1 MRVVVVGGGIIGC
14 AVARELSGSGCSVIV
29 LEKER
34 VGCEA
39 SSAAAGVLCAQLDA
53 AADSPLVGLGLE
65 SFGLYSEFVEAL
77 RSETGID
84 PQLDGAASL
93 ALDMT
98 RDDEASAL
106 RLLSRQ
112 RESGFPVE
120 RLSAEEVARLEP
132 GLSQSI
138 LGGLLFP
145 ASARVE
151 PAELTRALEV
161 SARARGTEFR
171 EGAPVLS
178 LLGDGD
184 RVTGVVLAGGERVQA
199 DCVVLSAGAWSSQLV
214 PEIRVEV
221 VPVRGQILL
230 FEAPRPP
237 RRHVLIT
244 PMAYLASRRD
254 GSVLVGSTTERVG
267 FRKAVTP
274 KAMIKLTAA
283 ALALD
288 PALEGARFA
297 GCWSGLRPGTSDSL
311 PLLGPAR
318 RGLILATGHYR
329 NGILLAP
336 ITAALVA
343 EWVLRGKTK
352 RFIEPF
358 DPLRPRPAATEG
370 VSS

>member
-1 MRVVVVGGGIIGC
+1 MRVLVVGGGIIGC

-65 SFGLYSEFVEAL
+65 SFRLYGEFVETL
-77 RSETGID
+77 RRETGID
-84 PQLDGAASL
+84 PQLDDAASL
-93 ALDMT
+93 TLDMT
-98 RDDEASAL
+98 RDDEAASL
-106 RLLSRQ
+106 RLLACQ

-120 RLSAEEVARLEP
+120 RLSFEDVARLEP

-145 ASARVE
+145 ASARVD

-161 SARARGTEFR
+161 AARTRGVEFR

-178 LLGDGD
+178 LLGVGD
-184 RVTGVVLAGGERVQA
+184 RVTGVLLAGGERIQA

-214 PEIRVEV
+214 PEIRIEV
-221 VPVRGQILL
+221 IPVRGQILV
-230 FEAPRPP
+230 FDVVRPP
-237 RRHVLIT
+237 RRHVLVT
-244 PMAYLASRRD
+244 PMAYLAFRRN

-267 FRKAVTP
+267 FRKGVTP
-274 KAMIKLTAA
+274 KAMVKLTAA

-288 PALEGARFA
+288 PLLEGARFV

-318 RGLILATGHYR
+318 PGLILATGHYR

-343 EWVLRGKTK
+343 EWVLKGKTT
-352 RFIEPF
+352 RFVQPF
-358 DPLRPRPAATEG
+358 DPLRSRPAATEEAT
-370 VSS
+370 S